1 MNTDSHE
8 KRPGRPAGQDATNV
22 RRKLLD
28 ATRDACIRQGLDSVS
43 SKEIASAAGVNPA
56 MINYYFGSREELN
69 QTMML
74 DALSP
79 LLTQLAAAESNALQL
94 TFRQF
99 LRAYMGALAANP
111 WLPKLVV
118 REVLP
123 DNGRLRELFLT
134 HVGQRAARIIPEL
147 LKNELGGAEAPPN
160 VDPTM
165 LALSLVSLAIFPFV
179 AAPVVEP
186 VLGFDFDDPGFVER
200 LTEHTLGIADRVLA
214 PEVST

>member
-1 MNTDSHE
+1 MSTIPDE
-8 KRPGRPAGQDATNV
+8 RRPGRPAGQDATDV

-28 ATRDACIRQGLDSVS
+28 ATRDACISRGLDRVS
-43 SKEIASAAGVNPA
+43 SKEIAAAAGVNPA

-69 QTMML
+69 KTMML

-79 LLTQLAAAESNALQL
+79 LLAQLSAAEDNVSRL
-94 TFRQF
+94 TFGQF
-99 LRAYMGALAANP
+99 LRAYMGALAANA

-134 HVGQRAARIIPEL
+134 QVGQRAARIFPEL
-147 LKNELGGAEAPPN
+147 LKNELGTANVPPRL
-160 VDPTM
+160 DPTM

-179 AAPVVEP
+179 AAPIVAP
-186 VLGFDFDDPGFVER
+186 VLGLDFEDAAVLER
-200 LTEHTLGIADRVLA
+200 LIEHTVGIADRVL
-214 PEVST
+214 VSEATP